1 VRDLVAQSPEFAR
14 IWLQHEARGKSA
26 EVKTFV
32 HQEVGSLTLRMQTFD
47 VRSAPGQQR
56 FVYHAEPGS
65 PSAHAIRLLG
75 SVAATS
81 DRDGH
86 DRRITAPPR

>member
-1 VRDLVAQSPEFAR
+1 
-14 IWLQHEARGKSA
+14 
-26 EVKTFV
+26 
-32 HQEVGSLTLRMQTFD
+32 MQTFD